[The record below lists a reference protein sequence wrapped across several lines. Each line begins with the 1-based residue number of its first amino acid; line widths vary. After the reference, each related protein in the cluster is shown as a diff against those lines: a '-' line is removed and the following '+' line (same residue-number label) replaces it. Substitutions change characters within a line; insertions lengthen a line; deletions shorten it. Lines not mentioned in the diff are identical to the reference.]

1 MIWDLRLTND
11 STATDAG
18 GPAEFLLDQSARQ
31 LLVFTFPTD
40 QVSSNQLLYE
50 IARHNFRSFVVKD
63 FDLEQMNFGRLGMI
77 IINGF
82 DGMDELNHY
91 RRVMA
96 DNPDFRIPAGVR
108 PVAISR
114 EDFDLLLTE
123 GRSFEEYFRYRDEMN
138 YIDTQADLLMPEEIE
153 TLPEAE
159 AAEAAQTTVVIETP
173 EPEADITDEEI
184 ENEVLDN
191 MEENLQAPAPGPLAL
206 PQPDAKPDVKP
217 ELPVPGGENDPAP
230 LPDEDPE
237 P

>member
-1 MIWDLRLTND
+1 M
-11 STATDAG
+11 
-18 GPAEFLLDQSARQ
+18 
-31 LLVFTFPTD
+31 
-40 QVSSNQLLYE
+40 
-50 IARHNFRSFVVKD
+50 
-63 FDLEQMNFGRLGMI
+63 
-77 IINGF
+77 
-82 DGMDELNHY
+82 
-91 RRVMA
+91 
-96 DNPDFRIPAGVR
+96 
-108 PVAISR
+108 AISR

-159 AAEAAQTTVVIETP
+159 AAEAAQTIVVIETP

-191 MEENLQAPAPGPLAL
+191 MEESLQAPAPDPLAL

-217 ELPVPGGENDPAP
+217 ELPAPGGENDPAP

>member
-1 MIWDLRLTND
+1 M
-11 STATDAG
+11 
-18 GPAEFLLDQSARQ
+18 
-31 LLVFTFPTD
+31 
-40 QVSSNQLLYE
+40 
-50 IARHNFRSFVVKD
+50 
-63 FDLEQMNFGRLGMI
+63 
-77 IINGF
+77 
-82 DGMDELNHY
+82 
-91 RRVMA
+91 
-96 DNPDFRIPAGVR
+96 
-108 PVAISR
+108 AISR

-159 AAEAAQTTVVIETP
+159 AAEAAQTIVVIETP

-191 MEENLQAPAPGPLAL
+191 MEESLQAPAPDPLAL
-206 PQPDAKPDVKP
+206 PQPDAKPYVKP
-217 ELPVPGGENDPAP
+217 ELPAPGGENDPAP